1 MRRRRNLKLERD
13 LNLDTKMM
21 QIIAQSPIIQNGLK
35 VNNDNELYTLNLRS
49 QIKEER
55 RFVEKCL
62 LIKDKISKKESDN

>member
-49 QIKEER
+49 QIQEER

>member
-1 MRRRRNLKLERD
+1 
-13 LNLDTKMM
+13 MM

-49 QIKEER
+49 QIQEER